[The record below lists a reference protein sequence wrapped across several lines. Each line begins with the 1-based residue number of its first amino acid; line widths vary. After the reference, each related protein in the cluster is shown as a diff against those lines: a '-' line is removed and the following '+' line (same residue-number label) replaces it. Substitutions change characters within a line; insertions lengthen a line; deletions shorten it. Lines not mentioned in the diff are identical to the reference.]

1 MKLPSLNQILIGAL
15 IIFALLMSKQ
25 CSDNANLKQQV
36 IVDRQNQLALTD
48 SVRTVKTK
56 LGNEVSLKNVLIADR
71 RNLKELNA
79 ELAKDLKKL
88 EGNVLY
94 IASTVASIKSQ
105 GPIIVNNT
113 VKEYPDGTKELNWAY
128 HKDFDKDNSKTLE
141 GNSKFTIDTIGKK
154 FTINDKGTTITK
166 DEMKI
171 KLTTGL
177 TELDK
182 SYQIY
187 VTTDYPGVKFD
198 KIDGAI
204 LDKDRFLKKV
214 EPTIIWGPTINA
226 GWGISPLTQTSG
238 PQITIGVGA
247 TLNVGKIIKSIF
259 KIF

>member
-1 MKLPSLNQILIGAL
+1 MKIPSINQILIGAL
-15 IIFALLMSKQ
+15 IIFALLMAKQ
-25 CSDNANLKQQV
+25 CSDNANLKQQA
-36 IVDRQNQLALTD
+36 IVDKQNQLALTD
-48 SVRTVKTK
+48 SVRIIKTK
-56 LGNEVSLKNVLIADR
+56 YGNEISLKNILIADR
-71 RNLKELNA
+71 RNLKDLNA

-105 GPIIVNNT
+105 EPIVINNT

-128 HKDFDKDNSKTLE
+128 HKDFDENNSKTLE
-141 GNSKFTIDTIGKK
+141 GNSKFAIDTINKK
-154 FTINDKGTTITK
+154 FTIVDKGTTITK

-204 LDKDRFLKKV
+204 LDKDRFLKRV

-226 GWGISPLTQTSG
+226 GWGISPLNLTSG

-247 TLNVGKIIKSIF
+247 TLNVSKIIKSIF
-259 KIF
+259 